1 MNPHVIEW
9 LAAYHDG
16 ELPANRQQ
24 QVEKHLQDCP
34 TCRAELEAL
43 EELSS
48 FLKADFVPPHTTPE
62 RFAAQ
67 VQLRL
72 PRASLSRT
80 PKRAGQL
87 PRWVL
92 GIPLVLITVWAFL
105 QAALKVAT
113 FILTADQ
120 VLGIAGGRGALLKS
134 WITTEGFLETS
145 ADLLL
150 LNGLLLIG
158 TIILWSAWMALWLAW
173 NRNQTETFIK
183 GGVT

>member
-1 MNPHVIEW
+1 MNPHVSEL

-16 ELPANRQQ
+16 ELPVNRQH

-43 EELSS
+43 EELSY
-48 FLKADFVPPHTTPE
+48 FLKADFVPHQTSPE

-80 PKRAGQL
+80 GQNEGRT
-87 PRWVL
+87 PRWIL
-92 GIPLVLITVWAFL
+92 GVPLALIIVWAFL
-105 QAALKVAT
+105 QAALKVTA
-113 FILTADQ
+113 FILTTDQ
-120 VLGIAGGRGALLKS
+120 VLGPRAAFLNS
-134 WITTEGFLETS
+134 WMTTAGFLETG
-145 ADLLL
+145 ANLLL
-150 LNGLLLIG
+150 FNTILLIG

-173 NRNQTETFIK
+173 NRNKNASFIK